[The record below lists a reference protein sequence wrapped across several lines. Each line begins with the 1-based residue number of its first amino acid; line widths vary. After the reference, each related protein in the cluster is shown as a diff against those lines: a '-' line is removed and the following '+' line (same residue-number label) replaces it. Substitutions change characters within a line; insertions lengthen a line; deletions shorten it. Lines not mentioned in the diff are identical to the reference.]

1 MDNAP
6 LKLFDANA
14 RLGNAPSRQDGE
26 PSCAEEIVALM
37 NAFNVDKAMV
47 YHAVAQYSDIMLGNS
62 LLPRET
68 GGSDRFLLQWAVLPP
83 LWELYPKPREWIK
96 MMRENGVVSVR
107 IFPKQYGHSLRR
119 YAAAELFDA
128 LGEAGIPVFVD
139 YAELP
144 NADALYE
151 LCEDYPATNFVLCS
165 PGYRC
170 LRQIVPIM
178 DSRDNLYIETSNLF
192 MHNGLTEFCRYQGA
206 GRLLF
211 GSGMPTASLAAAAS
225 QLLLSDL
232 PRCDKEAVASGN
244 LKKLLG
250 EANI

>member
-1 MDNAP
+1 M
-6 LKLFDANA
+6 LFDANA

-26 PSCAEEIVALM
+26 PSGTEDIIALM
-37 NAFNVDKAMV
+37 DAFNVKKAVV
-47 YHAVAQYSDIMLGNS
+47 YHAVAQFSDIMLGNS
-62 LLPRET
+62 LLARET

-83 LWELYPKPREWIK
+83 LWELYPRPCEWIK

-128 LGEAGIPVFVD
+128 LGEAGMPVFVE
-139 YAELP
+139 YSELRD
-144 NADALYE
+144 ADALYD
-151 LCEDYPATNFVLCS
+151 LCRDYPETNFVLCS

-178 DSRDNLYIETSNLF
+178 DSCDNLYMETSNLF
-192 MHNGLTEFCRYQGA
+192 MHNGLAEFCRYQGA

-232 PRCDKEAVASGN
+232 SRAEKEAVASGN

-250 EANI
+250 EAYL